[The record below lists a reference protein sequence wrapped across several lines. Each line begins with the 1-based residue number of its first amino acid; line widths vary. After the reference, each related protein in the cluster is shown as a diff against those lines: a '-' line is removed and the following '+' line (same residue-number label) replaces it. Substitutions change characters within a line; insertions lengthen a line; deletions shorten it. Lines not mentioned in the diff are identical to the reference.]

1 MRILGVG
8 AALVAVLFAAGQARA
23 QVPTNVHQVAQPNSG
38 FNFSI
43 SKLLG
48 SVVSTVAPSTKP
60 TPPPIAQPQPVS
72 PRNKA
77 LSAFLPKPQLPTGTP
92 TVGFSTYP
100 SLDQMPG
107 TDYLKAFGARIAPR
121 VPLN

>member
-8 AALVAVLFAAGQARA
+8 AALAAALVVVGQSQG
-23 QVPTNVHQVAQPNSG
+23 QVPTNVHQVAQPNNG
-38 FNFSI
+38 FNFSV

-48 SVVSTVAPSTKP
+48 AVVNTVAPSTKP

-77 LSAFLPKPQLPTGTP
+77 LNAFLPSPQLPIGAP
-92 TVGFSTYP
+92 VHGFSTYP
-100 SLDQMPG
+100 SLDQMPSA
-107 TDYLKAFGARIAPR
+107 DYLKAFGARIAPR